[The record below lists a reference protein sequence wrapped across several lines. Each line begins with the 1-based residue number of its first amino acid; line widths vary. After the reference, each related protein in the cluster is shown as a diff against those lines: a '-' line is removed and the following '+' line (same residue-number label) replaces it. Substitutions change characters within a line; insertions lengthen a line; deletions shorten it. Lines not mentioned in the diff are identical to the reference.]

1 MSWQERLDRWQRI
14 LTLQAGIA
22 GCKRVLWLSQHIH
35 NIEMIRMAD
44 LAEILIPALQKE
56 LDDVRRSR

>member
-1 MSWQERLDRWQRI
+1 MSWQERLDRWNKI
-14 LTLQAGIA
+14 VMLKAGIA
-22 GCKRVLWLSQHIH
+22 ACRRILWLSQHIH

-56 LDDVRRSR
+56 LDDARRNR